1 MLILYAAVGQNSM
14 FVEQISYDSL
24 DSYKNELKQKIIDTL
39 YSMLEVIDIRYLSK
53 GN

>member
-1 MLILYAAVGQNSM
+1 MPLLDKTAC
-14 FVEQISYDSL
+14 FVEQIPYDSL

-39 YSMLEVIDIRYLSK
+39 YSMLEVIDIRYISK

>member
-1 MLILYAAVGQNSM
+1 MPLLDKTAC
-14 FVEQISYDSL
+14 FVEQIPYDSL
-24 DSYKNELKQKIIDTL
+24 DSYKNEMKQNIKDTL

>member
-1 MLILYAAVGQNSM
+1 MPLLDKTAC

-39 YSMLEVIDIRYLSK
+39 YSMLEVIDIRYISK